1 MNTNPAATT
10 ILCYGDSNT
19 WGTRHDKRG
28 RYAADV
34 RWTGV
39 LQQAL
44 GDEFYV
50 IEEGLSSR
58 TTDLEYVRKP
68 GRNGRTYLE
77 PCLDTHGPL
86 DVVVVMLG
94 TNDMKIEFDRTAQ
107 QIADATRGL
116 VQLIADKT
124 SKDAA
129 NPAKEPA
136 KIVIVSPIFMNEE
149 ARYFRDWYEGFYDTF
164 SVEKARRLAPLLKV
178 VAYDIG
184 CAFVDAASVA
194 RPGDDGLH
202 MDEASHRALGALL
215 AEKVRS
221 LL

>member
-1 MNTNPAATT
+1 MNTNPTAAT

-58 TTDLEYVRKP
+58 TTDLEYTRKP
-68 GRNGRTYLE
+68 GRNGRAYME

-86 DVVVVMLG
+86 DVVIVMLG
-94 TNDMKIEFDRTAQ
+94 TNDMKIEFDRSAE
-107 QIADATRGL
+107 QIAEAMRGL

-129 NPAKEPA
+129 KPTKEPA
-136 KIVIVSPIFMNEE
+136 RIVVVSPILMNEE
-149 ARYFRDWYEGFYDTF
+149 APYFRDWYEGFYDTF
-164 SVEKARRLAPLLKV
+164 SVEKARQLASLLE
-178 VAYDIG
+178 AIAREMG
-184 CAFVDAASVA
+184 CVFVDAASVA
-194 RPGDDGLH
+194 QPGDDGLH
-202 MDEASHRALGALL
+202 MDMASHRALGTLL
-215 AEKVRS
+215 AKKVHS